1 MKTKGK
7 LLLNY
12 LETQPDVMHWNN
24 KGELIYKGDIIRG
37 LNITDLFRNIL
48 SSSNNTSSSK
58 RSRDNIST
66 FERNLFSKAL
76 SEANVPYDWIKNAQ
90 QLEIIKNYKRNK
102 FQRDDSNIIS
112 DSRDDWVMEVDDDI
126 ADF

>member
-1 MKTKGK
+1 M
-7 LLLNY
+7 
-12 LETQPDVMHWNN
+12 
-24 KGELIYKGDIIRG
+24 
-37 LNITDLFRNIL
+37 

-58 RSRDNIST
+58 RSRDNISY

-102 FQRDDSNIIS
+102 FQHDNSNIIS
-112 DSRDDWVMEVDDDI
+112 DSIDDWVMEVNDDI
-126 ADF
+126 ADFQRQQQQQRTAAEQSKEVRNKPITWLSSKSATS